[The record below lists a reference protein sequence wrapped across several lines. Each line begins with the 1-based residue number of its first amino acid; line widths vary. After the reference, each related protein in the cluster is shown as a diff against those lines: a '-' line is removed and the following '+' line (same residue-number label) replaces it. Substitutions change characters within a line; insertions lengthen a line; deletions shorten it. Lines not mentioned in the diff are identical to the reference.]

1 MYRVGVGMDRQDIA
15 LAFREFRERL
25 IATLEGIER
34 EVGSDACFGR
44 KVWDRPGGG
53 GGEMGLLHGQVFEK
67 AGVNYSLVEGEFSQ
81 EFAAT
86 IPGTQD
92 DRRFWASGVSVVV
105 HPANPHVPAAHMNI
119 RHLVTAERWFGGGA
133 DLTPVYAD
141 DLETAQFH
149 NAFKV
154 VCDAVNA
161 DYYPKFKAWCD
172 RYFYLP
178 HRQEP
183 RGVGGIFFDQL
194 ATGQVADDF
203 RFTLSVGDAFEQ
215 VYAQLVRA
223 KMHREFTESQRQ
235 DQLIKRGRYVEFN
248 LLHDRGTLFGL
259 KTGGNIEAILMSLPP
274 TVSWP

>member
-1 MYRVGVGMDRQDIA
+1 MDRQKIA
-15 LAFREFRERL
+15 AEFRAFRARL
-25 IATLEGIER
+25 IATLEGLER
-34 EVGSDACFGR
+34 ELGSEARFER
-44 KVWDRPGGG
+44 KAWDRPGGG
-53 GGEMGLLHGQVFEK
+53 GGEMGLLHGKVFEK
-67 AGVNYSLVEGEFSQ
+67 AGVNYSLVEGEFSE
-81 EFAAT
+81 EFAAS

-92 DRRFWASGVSVVV
+92 DRRFWASGVSVVI

-133 DLTPVYAD
+133 DLTPVYPED
-141 DLETAQFH
+141 QETEQFH
-149 NAFKV
+149 GAFKAA
-154 VCDAVNA
+154 CDAA
-161 DYYPKFKAWCD
+161 DEEYYPKFKAWCD

-178 HRQEP
+178 HRNEP
-183 RGVGGIFFDQL
+183 RGVGGIFFDRL
-194 ATGQVADDF
+194 ATGNLDDDF

-223 KMHREFTESQRQ
+223 KMHRQFSESQRR

-274 TVSWP
+274 MVSWP